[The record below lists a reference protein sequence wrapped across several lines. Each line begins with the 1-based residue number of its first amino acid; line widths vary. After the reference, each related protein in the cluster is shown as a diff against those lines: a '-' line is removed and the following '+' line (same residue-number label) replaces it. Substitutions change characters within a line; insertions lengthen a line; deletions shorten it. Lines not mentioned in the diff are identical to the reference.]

1 MVDDHLL
8 LAERGPRSVRT
19 PQQTT
24 PHSITSP
31 ARASSVGFVELAEVE
46 ALKGH
51 RSV

>member
-8 LAERGPRSVRT
+8 PAEPGPQSVRT

-24 PHSITSP
+24 PHSITWP

-46 ALKGH
+46 ALKG
-51 RSV
+51 R